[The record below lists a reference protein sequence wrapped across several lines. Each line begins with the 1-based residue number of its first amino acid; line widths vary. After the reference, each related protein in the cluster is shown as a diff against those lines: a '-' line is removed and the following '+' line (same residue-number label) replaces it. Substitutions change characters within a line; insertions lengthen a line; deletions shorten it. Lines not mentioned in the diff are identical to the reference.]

1 MITALTFEPQVSQPN
16 CDPHYWLINRGRWG
30 LDLLSMTF
38 ARKRLA
44 RLARGGRGVAAFR
57 PGVWLTHTDPI
68 HPQPRCLRLNLVNPI
83 VFDLITVTRGGL
95 RLFETCW
102 GLRIGCLL
110 SSILPLGND
119 LIKYWSTSGR
129 RSFGFFLTAT
139 LQRSWFFVFSY
150 DQDGVAL
157 RWDKLIF
164 FPQGDSRNQ
173 DTICSYPKDWSKAH
187 YRKTRIVWKAAKE
200 SQHLQ
205 QLVVRHPCDKDH
217 RFCAEVHCIGHCTWS
232 IWDGKAW
239 LRVLIWRELGRGQ
252 VWIEARQ
259 WFYQGEGAIIIMQRR
274 KWITI
279 NEESVIVMWT
289 MRAIEWK
296 LRDNDEETMGYLYL

>member
-164 FPQGDSRNQ
+164 FLKEILAIRTQFVL
-173 DTICSYPKDWSKAH
+173 TPKIGA
-187 YRKTRIVWKAAKE
+187 RLTTGRPE
-200 SQHLQ
+200 SFGRRQ
-205 QLVVRHPCDKDH
+205 RSP
-217 RFCAEVHCIGHCTWS
+217 S
-232 IWDGKAW
+232 IFSS
-239 LRVLIWRELGRGQ
+239 L
-252 VWIEARQ
+252 
-259 WFYQGEGAIIIMQRR
+259 
-274 KWITI
+274 
-279 NEESVIVMWT
+279 
-289 MRAIEWK
+289 
-296 LRDNDEETMGYLYL
+296 